1 MEKLTEKV
9 LKTESGTSQEVL
21 LSLIKSIQDFEARLD
36 LFELEIENKL
46 LSVESYLEKLIQDN
60 KDEINENQSMIEEL
74 TELQTDVNELTSK
87 VTTLEDNIVDITLTG
102 DY

>member
-1 MEKLTEKV
+1 M
-9 LKTESGTSQEVL
+9 
-21 LSLIKSIQDFEARLD
+21 QDFEARLD